1 MKKIFALVTVVLFAF
16 SASADVLFEETFS
29 TERGGTYIAK
39 AKTSFGS
46 AWPYASQWFTG
57 YTDKD
62 DNQVEGNQY
71 DNEYT
76 DVQSYTVTIRGK
88 KLDGEE
94 TNSTV
99 GLFFGAN
106 KEANQ
111 NWVKFI
117 GALPEVPAAGAF
129 LALQICS
136 SEDEEA
142 GDLAKFGVK
151 VNESE
156 LTVPATTLEGKALT
170 KVINIP
176 LEAGQID
183 SLKMSLNNDTK
194 AKFVSNIKIATE
206 AQGIENIVLTKKAQK
221 VVVNGNVYIIR
232 DEKMYDITGAQVR

>member
-1 MKKIFALVTVVLFAF
+1 MKTIFALVAVVMFAF

-39 AKTSFGS
+39 AKTSFGD

-62 DNQVEGNQY
+62 DNLVEGNQY
-71 DNEYT
+71 DKEYT

-88 KLDGEE
+88 KLDGAE
-94 TNSTV
+94 NNTV

-106 KEANQ
+106 KAANQ

-136 SEDEEA
+136 SEDDAA

-183 SLKMSLNNDTK
+183 SLKMSLNNDAK